1 MGFRVAPW
9 TWPVLTVASPI
20 LGPFI
25 GVKQVRYKKNR
36 DRAEADNRERI
47 ARATALDLPE
57 LERLELTVLSE
68 QRTREGFRGEAGVSY
83 LLRTEL
89 GSLLFDLGFGED
101 SGVLPGN
108 AERLGVTLDDVDAL
122 AISHLHLDHMGGAK
136 AMRSG
141 SIRVPGA
148 LGQPRGQPCFLPDE
162 ATAEGFAAEVVR
174 GPRLLS
180 AGIASTGPLARSL
193 FFLGWTEEQ
202 ALLARLRGKG
212 LVLISGCGHP
222 TLPLMLELCA
232 ALSDRPLY
240 AVVGGLHFPVT
251 GGRNSVAGLDLQT
264 LMGTGKPPWRRITD
278 DDLGEAIAALRARA
292 PARLLLSAHDTCD
305 HALERFAAELDA
317 DVEVLHAGERY
328 ILGAPHRTSDS

>member
-9 TWPVLTVASPI
+9 TWPLLTIASPI

-36 DRAEADNRERI
+36 ARAAAVNRERI
-47 ARATALDLPE
+47 AQATALDLPE

-83 LLRTEL
+83 LLRTER
-89 GSLLFDLGFGED
+89 GSLLFDVGFGED
-101 SGVLPGN
+101 NGVLPEN
-108 AERLGVTLDDVDAL
+108 AKRLGVTLDGVDVL
-122 AISHLHLDHMGGAK
+122 AISHLHLDHMGGMK

-141 SIRVPGA
+141 SVRVPEA

-162 ATAEGFAAEVVR
+162 ARAEGFAAEVVS
-174 GPRLLS
+174 GPRLLP

-193 FFLGWTEEQ
+193 FFLGYTEEQ

-232 ALSDRPLY
+232 RLSDQPLH

-251 GGRNSVAGLDLQT
+251 GGRGKKAGLDFQT
-264 LMGTGKPPWRRITD
+264 IMGTGKPPWRRITD
-278 DDLGEAIAALRARA
+278 EDLSETIAAVRARA

-328 ILGAPHRTSDS
+328 VL